1 MQAAILYG
9 KEDVRLERV
18 EIPLPGAGE
27 IRVKIQAA
35 LTCGTDVKVYR
46 RGYHAA
52 MLKPPIR
59 FGHEFAGIIE
69 AIGEGVEGWEIGERV
84 VAANSAPCGVCYFC
98 RKNRLELCED
108 LLFLNGAYAEQIVIP
123 ARIVEKNLLRIPAN
137 LNFESAAM
145 TEPLA
150 CVVKGMEEVPVRAG
164 DTVIVLGAGPIGLM
178 FVRLCSLAGAR
189 VLAVGRRSSRL
200 KVAKKLGAEET
211 FDEAEIPNLQELLL
225 SKTDGGRGADVVI
238 EAVGK
243 PETWEQAISL
253 ARKAGTANL
262 FGGCPA
268 GTSISVDAH
277 RVHYDEITLKGA
289 FHHTPQTIRRALELI
304 ASGEVPASEFI
315 QQHAPLSELPQ
326 ILAGLAV
333 GTGPIKAALIPFEE

>member
-9 KEDVRLERV
+9 KEEVRLERV
-18 EIPLPGAGE
+18 AIPIVGAGE

-59 FGHEFAGIIE
+59 FGHEFAGIIDE
-69 AIGEGVEGWEIGERV
+69 IGDGVEGWEVGARV
-84 VAANSAPCGVCYFC
+84 VAANSAPCGKCFYC
-98 RKNRLELCED
+98 RKKRHELCED
-108 LLFLNGAYAEQIVIP
+108 LLFLNGAYAEQIVVP
-123 ARIVEKNLLRIPAN
+123 ARIVEKNLLLIPAN

-189 VLAVGRRSSRL
+189 VLVVGRRSSRL
-200 KVAKKLGAEET
+200 EVAKKLGAEEA
-211 FDEAEIPNLQELLL
+211 FNEAEIPNIQELLL

-253 ARKAGTANL
+253 ARKAGTASL
-262 FGGCPA
+262 FGGCPV
-268 GTSISVDAH
+268 GTSILVDAH

>member
-1 MQAAILYG
+1 
-9 KEDVRLERV
+9 
-18 EIPLPGAGE
+18 
-27 IRVKIQAA
+27 
-35 LTCGTDVKVYR
+35 
-46 RGYHAA
+46 
-52 MLKPPIR
+52 
-59 FGHEFAGIIE
+59 
-69 AIGEGVEGWEIGERV
+69 
-84 VAANSAPCGVCYFC
+84 
-98 RKNRLELCED
+98 
-108 LLFLNGAYAEQIVIP
+108 
-123 ARIVEKNLLRIPAN
+123 
-137 LNFESAAM
+137 
-145 TEPLA
+145 
-150 CVVKGMEEVPVRAG
+150 
-164 DTVIVLGAGPIGLM
+164 M

-200 KVAKKLGAEET
+200 EVAKKLGAEEA
-211 FDEAEIPNLQELLL
+211 FNEAEIPNLQELLL

-253 ARKAGTANL
+253 ARKAGTVSL

-277 RVHYDEITLKGA
+277 RIHYDEITLKGA

-304 ASGEVPASEFI
+304 ASGAVPASEFI

-333 GTGPIKAALIPFEE
+333 GTGPIKAALNPF